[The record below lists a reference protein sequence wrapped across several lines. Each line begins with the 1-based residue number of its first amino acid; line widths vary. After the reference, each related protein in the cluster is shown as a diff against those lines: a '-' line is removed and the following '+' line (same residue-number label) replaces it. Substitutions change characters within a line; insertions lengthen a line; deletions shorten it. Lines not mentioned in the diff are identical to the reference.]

1 MQTATSL
8 KILFTSTHTTS
19 FISEDLAILRRHCEV
34 EYRRTRGI
42 GSLVML
48 PAAIRR
54 ADCTFT
60 WFASVY
66 AAFVV
71 FFARVWKK
79 SSFIIVG
86 GVDVAK
92 LPDIGYGIW
101 LSPWKSFLVR
111 YALRAADRV
120 LVVDPSLQREAMLR
134 AQYNGANIRYV
145 PTGYDAERW
154 VPSGE
159 KEPFVL
165 TVAKCEDHVRLHV
178 KGVPLLLEAAR
189 QMPQVRFVII
199 GVAEHLLQPVVATAP
214 PNVSIMPFVE
224 RERLLGFYQRAKVY
238 CQASRSEGLPNS
250 LCEAMLC
257 ECIPV
262 GTNVGGIPT
271 VLHTVGFLVPSGD
284 RDALV
289 NALRRALAAPD
300 EIGKAA
306 RRCIA
311 ASFST
316 ARREDELLQEIRV
329 VCAKEK
335 LQ

>member
-1 MQTATSL
+1 M

-42 GSLVML
+42 LSLITL
-48 PAAIRR
+48 PSAIRR
-54 ADCTFT
+54 AECTFT

-79 SSFIIVG
+79 PSFIVVG

-92 LPDIGYGIW
+92 LPEIGYGIW
-101 LSPWKSFLVR
+101 LSPWKSLLVR

-154 VPSGE
+154 VPAGE
-159 KEPFVL
+159 KEAFVL
-165 TVAKCEDHVRLHV
+165 TVAKCEDDVRLKV
-178 KGVPLLLEAAR
+178 KGIPHLLDAAR
-189 QMPQVRFVII
+189 RMPEVQFVVI
-199 GVAEHLLQPVVATAP
+199 GVAEHVLQHLAGTAP
-214 PNVSIMPFVE
+214 PNVSIMPFADH
-224 RERLLGFYQRAKVY
+224 ERLFGFYQRAKVY
-238 CQASRSEGLPNS
+238 CQPSLSEGLPNS

-271 VLHTVGFLVPSGD
+271 VLRTVGFLVPSGD
-284 RDALV
+284 SDALV
-289 NALRRALAAPD
+289 DALRRALAAPD

-306 RRCIA
+306 RRLIA
-311 ASFST
+311 ASFSS
-316 ARREDELLQEIRV
+316 ARREAELLHEIRR
-329 VCAKEK
+329 VCATHS
-335 LQ
+335 LHL